1 MRREG
6 INETH
11 ASFEGYAWSPTIAG
25 TWSCARDQKWTSS
38 TQTRHAHDIASNRAA
53 TTRVYYTKVTE
64 FPAVHMI
71 TWAPLRRK
79 R

>member
-6 INETH
+6 INEMH
-11 ASFEGYAWSPTIAG
+11 ASFEGDAWSPTIVS
-25 TWSCARDQKWTSS
+25 TLSCTRDHEWTFA
-38 TQTRHAHDIASNRAA
+38 TQTHHAHAIVIDRAA
-53 TTRVYYTKVTE
+53 TTRVRYTKVTE

-71 TWAPLRRK
+71 TQAPLGRK